1 VIISPIKS
9 PIISLTINQFSN
21 LFSSLTI
28 NHINPITIVED
39 IALTERLINRTGTGN
54 AYRHA

>member
-39 IALTERLINRTGTGN
+39 IALTERLINRTGN